1 MLEETNKRL
10 IVRYYHEMWNMWD
23 FALIDQLLSSELS
36 FRGSLDSVVRGRA
49 GFRDYMRAVQ
59 LAFPKFCITRSMK
72 CSPKA
77 IVSPQGSLTPART
90 AARSSARRPLRGTLA
105 MPELVSS
112 GLKTPRIVDAWILG
126 DVAQVLRQLG
136 SLRL

>member
-1 MLEETNKRL
+1 
-10 IVRYYHEMWNMWD
+10 
-23 FALIDQLLSSELS
+23 
-36 FRGSLDSVVRGRA
+36 
-49 GFRDYMRAVQ
+49 
-59 LAFPKFCITRSMK
+59 
-72 CSPKA
+72 
-77 IVSPQGSLTPART
+77 
-90 AARSSARRPLRGTLA
+90 

>member
-23 FALIDQLLSSELS
+23 FALIDELLSSELS
-36 FRGSLDSVVRGRA
+36 FRGSLGSVVRGRA

-59 LAFPKFCITRSMK
+59 LAFPNFHNEINEMLVESNRVAARLSYTGTHRGT
-72 CSPKA
+72 
-77 IVSPQGSLTPART
+77 IFGVSPTERN
-90 AARSSARRPLRGTLA
+90 
-105 MPELVSS
+105 VSYA
-112 GLKTPRIVDAWILG
+112 GAGFFRIEDARIVDAWILG